1 MDAAT
6 ATHLRV
12 TGTELDGHSVDFL
25 HELALIPEAYKLCKK
40 SLAYDHY
47 IIFNCHT
54 IEVGVI
60 NRAKII

>member
-25 HELALIPEAYKLCKK
+25 HELALIPEAHELCEE
-40 SLAYDHY
+40 SLAHDHNV
-47 IIFNCHT
+47 IFNCHT
-54 IEVGVI
+54 LKVGFSIEQ
-60 NRAKII
+60 R